1 MSARFLLDTNVCIH
15 LINRGPQVEMLAG
28 RIGRYGRDQVLISSI
43 TLAELEFGIAKS
55 QRRAQNRLRFGLFLA
70 QFEIALFD
78 PRAAA
83 FYGPLRA
90 SLQAVGKLIG
100 PLDTLIAA
108 HALALDT
115 CLVTHNVREIERVPG
130 LRIEDWFAGV

>member
-1 MSARFLLDTNVCIH
+1 MPARFLLDTNVCIH

-28 RIGRYGRDQVLISSI
+28 RIGQYGRYQVLISSI
-43 TLAELEFGIAKS
+43 TVAELEFGIAKS
-55 QRRAQNRLRFGLFLA
+55 RRREQNRVRFDLFLA
-70 QFEIALFD
+70 QFEVALFD

-90 SLQAVGKLIG
+90 SLQAAGKPVG

-115 CLVTHNVREIERVPG
+115 CLVTHNVREFERVPG

>member
-28 RIGRYGRDQVLISSI
+28 RIGCYGRDQVLISSI

-55 QRRAQNRLRFGLFLA
+55 QRRAQHRLRFDLFLA

-115 CLVTHNVREIERVPG
+115 CLVTHNVREFERVPG